1 MTAPLPDTTNRW
13 RCAGCGNLTRFDV
26 TRTRRTNEFW
36 HFDLA
41 GEPTVESTELLGE
54 TVESV
59 TCRWC
64 NRSDAIELI
73 SRNDAAISQDPSQAQ
88 QAD

>member
-1 MTAPLPDTTNRW
+1 MAVSRPDDGQRW

-26 TRTRRTNEFW
+26 TGTRRTTEFW

-41 GEPTVESTELLGE
+41 GEHRVEETE
-54 TVESV
+54 VRAESIELV

-64 NRSDAIELI
+64 GRSDAIELVA
-73 SRNDAAISQDPSQAQ
+73 RHEP
-88 QAD
+88 ADLETS

>member
-1 MTAPLPDTTNRW
+1 MAVPLPDAETRW

-26 TRTRRTNEFW
+26 SVARRTTEYW

-41 GEPTVESTELLGE
+41 GEHRVDEVATDHEDVH
-54 TVESV
+54 SV

-64 NRSDAIELI
+64 GRSDAVELV
-73 SRNDAAISQDPSQAQ
+73 SRAVADASTP
-88 QAD
+88 

>member
-1 MTAPLPDTTNRW
+1 VIPDDQRW

-26 TRTRRTNEFW
+26 TSTRRATEFW

-41 GEPTVESTELLGE
+41 GDHRVEETDLHDE

-64 NRSDAIELI
+64 GRSDAIELVP
-73 SRNDAAISQDPSQAQ
+73 RNQPAQ
-88 QAD
+88 ETAEP